1 MGRVQ
6 NQHSIKL
13 EIDNE
18 NKIHTIT
25 WKFLKT
31 FSSISQVKEE
41 IKSTIANHLENK
53 DNKNNSYPNLGKTLG
68 IMWKDTQALNILFF
82 GLVINEN

>member
-68 IMWKDTQALNILFF
+68 IVKRHTSLKYIIFWFSN
-82 GLVINEN
+82 